1 MAATSE
7 VHPQRRLSP
16 AGLRD
21 LLAIVNS
28 SRGLDEILG
37 YLVVQAQQVLGAD
50 GVVLYLTDERQPD
63 LLRVKAGQGV
73 PEEMLAPTIPVGQ
86 PIVGLAVSKQRTV
99 VAEDFPSALR
109 QPFSETVDDQCE
121 DRGAYLEVVRP
132 GPITLK
138 DAEHQERNQ
147 RIALNYRT
155 LAAVPLSARD
165 ETYGALVLYY

>member
-7 VHPQRRLSP
+7 VHAQRRLSP

-50 GVVLYLTDERQPD
+50 GVVLYLTSEHQPD
-63 LLRVKAGQGV
+63 LLQVKAAQGV
-73 PEEMLAPTIPVGQ
+73 PEEMLSPTIPVGY

-109 QPFSETVDDQCE
+109 QPFSPTVDGQCE

-132 GPITLK
+132 EPGHRQGRRTPG
-138 DAEHQERNQ
+138 RNQ

-155 LAAVPLSARD
+155 LAAVPLSARRD
-165 ETYGALVLYY
+165 HTRWS